1 VLLSMPNVGR
11 DDDFERIEDEHEE
24 RSCTWLTQM

>member
-24 RSCTWLTQM
+24 NHVLG